1 MFDLCIG
8 RKEFVFH
15 SAQGKSGMNEI
26 NEMEKVKQKNSH
38 ELFWMLNKVG
48 GVFVVEFFDSSV
60 KRKPFVAQNDLGTQE
75 GRIFNVKTFL
85 EDLADGK
92 YFQYGKVAHFVLCF
106 SPLQTIS
113 IQILHRIY
121 ELHQS
126 LTRRNSFDFHFEI
139 FIVYQR
145 FHNEPCGL
153 SWKYL

>member
-1 MFDLCIG
+1 
-8 RKEFVFH
+8 
-15 SAQGKSGMNEI
+15 
-26 NEMEKVKQKNSH
+26 
-38 ELFWMLNKVG
+38 MLNKVG

-75 GRIFNVKTFL
+75 GRIFNVKTFP

-126 LTRRNSFDFHFEI
+126 LTRRNFFDFHFEI

-145 FHNEPCGL
+145 FHNEPCGPGL
-153 SWKYL
+153 S